1 MTAPAI
7 VVDGVDKR
15 FRQYQD
21 DGMLLRRLFR
31 PVTSR
36 RYHDL
41 WALRDISFSLA
52 PGDTLGIVGRNG
64 SGKTTLLRLLAGVTS
79 PTTGSVRVE
88 GRRAPL
94 IGVGVGFNHEL
105 TGRENV
111 HVNGRLLGMTA
122 DEVAERYAAIVAFSE
137 IASFLD
143 TPVKF
148 YSSGMFLRLA
158 LSIALHTYPDVMLV
172 DEVLAVGDV
181 AFQSKCFDRMR
192 ELQDGGAS
200 LVLVTHNLQLLQ
212 SVASRTII
220 LDRGRVVYDGATEE
234 SLGRYHEI
242 LARGPVAPRRP
253 SADDVDDVD
262 DVPHEQVATVTTTVL
277 DGDGHATSQV
287 AAHRP
292 LTVRIHA
299 RFRTE
304 VTNPVV
310 GLAFDRP
317 GLGPLFAT
325 ANRPGAYRAVHGPDR
340 DLTAEVTFADLPL
353 LAGTYAVRSMVQTEG
368 DHLPIGTARPV
379 LFHIANDNPGAGAV
393 DLRPRISI
401 EGEPVDVVD
410 LRLTS

>member
-1 MTAPAI
+1 MTTGPAI

-31 PVTSR
+31 PLHSR
-36 RYHDL
+36 RHHDL
-41 WALRDISFSLA
+41 WALRDISFTLA

-79 PTTGSVRVE
+79 PTTGTVRVE

-111 HVNGRLLGMTA
+111 HVNGRLLGMSA
-122 DEVAERYAAIVAFSE
+122 REIEERYAAIVAFSE
-137 IASFLD
+137 IGSFLD

-212 SVASRTII
+212 SVASRTVI
-220 LDRGRVVYDGATEE
+220 LDRGRTVYDGATEDG
-234 SLGRYHEI
+234 LGLYHEI
-242 LARGPVAPRRP
+242 LARGPVAPGGPARELE
-253 SADDVDDVD
+253 DVEE
-262 DVPHEQVATVTTTVL
+262 PTPAQVATVTTTVL
-277 DGDGHATSQV
+277 GETGHVTSQV
-287 AAHRP
+287 MAHRP
-292 LTVRIHA
+292 LTVRIHV
-299 RFRTE
+299 RFAAE

-325 ANRPGAYRAVHGPDR
+325 ANRPGAYRAVHGPGR

-379 LFHIANDNPGAGAV
+379 LFHISNDNPGAGAV